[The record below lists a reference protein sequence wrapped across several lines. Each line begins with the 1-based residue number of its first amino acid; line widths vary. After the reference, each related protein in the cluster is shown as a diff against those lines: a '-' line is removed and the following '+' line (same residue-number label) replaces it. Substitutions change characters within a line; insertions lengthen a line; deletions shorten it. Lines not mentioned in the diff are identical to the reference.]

1 MRPRRGAGLV
11 AVTRRDGRATR
22 AGAGFRQSVCR
33 WPFAKIPI
41 RDFFRAVADMG
52 LTAVDLLTP
61 EEWPVARE
69 FGLTCSMGSGLGGT
83 IVDGLNDPANHD
95 AIVKGLT
102 EGIPRAADAG
112 VPNLITFFG
121 NRRGSSGRRRRSPTP
136 IAALRRVAPVAEK
149 HGVTVC
155 VELLNSKVDHKDYQ
169 GDRTPYGV
177 AVVSQ
182 VGSPRVKLLYDI
194 YHMQIM
200 EGDVIR
206 TIRDNQQWI
215 AHYHTGGVPGRHE
228 IDETQEL
235 NYPAVFR
242 AIRDTGFT
250 GYVAHEFVPTRD
262 PITVLAEA
270 VKMGRPERPD
280 VHCRQSTTSCCR
292 RGLQPMRISSSDAE
306 RGQSA
311 RGSALLERPQVRAQF
326 GEASWSADSFSRR
339 PHSRA
344 C

>member
-1 MRPRRGAGLV
+1 MSGAGRAAMAAWLSSSITAASRV
-11 AVTRRDGRATR
+11 AGQGTV
-22 AGAGFRQSVCR
+22 FKQSVCR
-33 WPFAKIPI
+33 WPFAKIPL
-41 RDFFRAVADMG
+41 RDFCRSVADMG

-69 FGLTCSMGSGLGGT
+69 FGLSCSMGSGLGGT

-112 VPNLITFFG
+112 VPSVITFFG
-121 NRRGSSGRRRRSPTP
+121 NRRGRSDAEG
-136 IAALRRVAPVAEK
+136 IANSVAALRRVAPVAEE

-155 VELLNSKVDHKDYQ
+155 IELLNSKVDHKDYQ

-177 AVVSQ
+177 SVVGQ

-206 TIRDNQQWI
+206 TLRDHQQWI
-215 AHYHTGGVPGRHE
+215 AHYHTAGVPGRHE
-228 IDETQEL
+228 IDDSQEL
-235 NYPAVFR
+235 YYPAIFR

-250 GYVAHEFVPTRD
+250 GYVAHEFIPVRD
-262 PITVLAEA
+262 PLASLREA
-270 VKMGRPERPD
+270 VALGR
-280 VHCRQSTTSCCR
+280 
-292 RGLQPMRISSSDAE
+292 G
-306 RGQSA
+306 
-311 RGSALLERPQVRAQF
+311 
-326 GEASWSADSFSRR
+326 
-339 PHSRA
+339 
-344 C
+344 